1 MRLNLTTR
9 ARIVGLLLVA
19 AIPLVVLSVYITL
32 DQRAIAEA
40 RARQALAQHAQLVSV
55 MVDGLPVSEL
65 ATPDPLELRPGESL
79 IIVDN
84 KARVLLRFPFDS
96 SPPAEPLGRALLEA
110 SAAAGDGV
118 IERRD
123 SSGAHRLY
131 AFRSSVMQTDRS
143 IPVTIA
149 MSTPLSAAYADANR
163 VLKQSVAGIFLV
175 MLTLILCA
183 WFGAERLVVRQIRSL
198 LAMSARLRSGD
209 FAARTGMKAGSE
221 ELSQLGSALDRMA
234 EQLERRDA
242 KLNRALEELRTLAV
256 TDVLTGLHNRRYF
269 YDALRRELI
278 GARRRPTV
286 FSVILIDLDNFKR
299 VNDAWGHEAG
309 DVVLQV
315 AADLLRSQVRGSDI
329 AVRYGGEEF
338 ALLLPG
344 TGIAVAEQ
352 RAEHLRRALEAQQ
365 TVYEGDVIRIT
376 LSAGVAEYDG
386 WSADASVL
394 MKRVDQALYAAKSAG
409 RNRVTR
415 APALWSVQAS

>member
-1 MRLNLTTR
+1 MRLNLTTPT
-9 ARIVGLLLVA
+9 RIVGLLLVA
-19 AIPLVVLSVYITL
+19 AVPLVVLSVYITL
-32 DQRAIAEA
+32 DQRAIAAA
-40 RARQALAQHAQLVSV
+40 RARQELAEHAQLVSV
-55 MVDGLPVSEL
+55 MVKGLPLSEL

-79 IIVDN
+79 IILDN

-96 SPPAEPLGRALLEA
+96 RPPAEPFDRALLEA
-110 SAAAGDGV
+110 SAVAGDAV

-123 SSGAHRLY
+123 PSGAHRLY

-143 IPVTIA
+143 TPVTIA
-149 MSTPLSAAYADANR
+149 MSTLLSAVYADANR

-183 WFGAERLVVRQIRSL
+183 WFGTERLVMRPIRSL

-209 FAARTGMKAGSE
+209 FAARTGMKPGNE

-278 GARRRPTV
+278 AARRRPTV
-286 FSVILIDLDNFKR
+286 FSVILIDLDNFKG

-338 ALLLPG
+338 GLLLPG
-344 TGIAVAEQ
+344 TGVAVAEQ

>member
-9 ARIVGLLLVA
+9 SRIVGLLLVA
-19 AIPLVVLSVYITL
+19 AVPLVVLSVYITL
-32 DQRAIAEA
+32 DQRAMAEA
-40 RARQALAQHAQLVSV
+40 RARQELAQHVQLISV
-55 MVDGLPVSEL
+55 MVNGLPVSDL
-65 ATPDPLELRPGESL
+65 ATPDSLELLPDESL
-79 IIVDN
+79 IILDN
-84 KARVLLRFPFDS
+84 KARVLLRFPLDS
-96 SPPAEPLGRALLEA
+96 SPPAEPFDRALLEA
-110 SAAAGDGV
+110 SAVAGDAV

-123 SSGAHRLY
+123 ASGAHRLY

-143 IPVTIA
+143 TPVTIA
-149 MSTPLSAAYADANR
+149 MSTLLSAVYADANR

-175 MLTLILCA
+175 MLTLVLGA

-198 LAMSARLRSGD
+198 VAMSVRLRSGD
-209 FAARTGMKAGSE
+209 FAARTGMKPGSE
-221 ELSQLGSALDRMA
+221 ELSELGSALDRMA

-278 GARRRPTV
+278 AARRRPTV

-315 AADLLRSQVRGSDI
+315 AAELLRSHVRGSDI

-344 TGIAVAEQ
+344 TGVAVAEQ
-352 RAEHLRRALEAQQ
+352 RAEHFRRALEAQQ